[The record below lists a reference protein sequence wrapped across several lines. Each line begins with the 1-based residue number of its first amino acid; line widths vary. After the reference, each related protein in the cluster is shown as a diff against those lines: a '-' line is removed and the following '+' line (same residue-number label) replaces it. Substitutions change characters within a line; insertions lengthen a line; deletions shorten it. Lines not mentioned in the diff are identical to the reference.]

1 MLNLNLNSNKAS
13 KLVKSVILVSSFGLL
28 SGVSSLAWSDSEI
41 RDSGVTL
48 DFALGYGHAVASNI
62 TGTTGTKSTS
72 NNIKKYGFAWNV
84 NLGYKFMP
92 YLALELGYF
101 GYDEVKYNFSG
112 TTNVSASSINNT
124 VLALKGIAPLG
135 HGFSLYAKAG
145 PAYVR
150 QEQGAASGTGVA
162 AKTSNKVSVFGGV
175 GANFNFSQ
183 GFYMGV
189 GANYTMKQ
197 DPIPATYSLVGN
209 LGFIF

>member
-1 MLNLNLNSNKAS
+1 MLNSNLNSNKAS

-28 SGVSSLAWSDSEI
+28 SGISSFAWSDSGI

-62 TGTTGTKSTS
+62 TGTGGSAKTS
-72 NNIKKYGFAWNV
+72 DNIKEHGFAWNV

-150 QEQGAASGTGVA
+150 QEQGAASGAGVV
-162 AKTSNKVSVFGGV
+162 AKTSNKGRVFGRV
-175 GANFNFSQ
+175 GGNFNFSQ

-197 DPIPATYSLVGN
+197 DPVPATVSLGCNVR
-209 LGFIF
+209 LIF

>member
-1 MLNLNLNSNKAS
+1 MLNLNPNLNKVS
-13 KLVKSVILVSSFGLL
+13 KLVKYVVLASSFGLL
-28 SGVSSLAWSDSEI
+28 SGVSSLAWSDSGI
-41 RDSGVTL
+41 RDRGVTL

-62 TGTTGTKSTS
+62 TGTGSSSKTS
-72 NNIKKYGFAWNV
+72 NNIKEHGFAWNV

-101 GYDEVKYNFSG
+101 GYDEVKYDFAGGHAS
-112 TTNVSASSINNT
+112 VSSINNT

-145 PAYVR
+145 PAYVH
-150 QEQGAASGTGVA
+150 QEQGAASGAGVV
-162 AKTSNKVSVFGGV
+162 AKTSEKVSVFGGV